1 MPHISFTGKS
11 IRQKSKRR
19 QISGVKIHLKK
30 KHTHTFLD
38 EGRMRNNWRECGV
51 QKTGFMPPEKIIRK
65 QKKKRGTGRKRTL
78 RQAFELVSFSASG
91 ACDFL
96 ILFASHIL
104 MLSYSYGA
112 SAILK
117 LPSNRVCCGCKW
129 CKLNFNVLRVHGM
142 CRCWQKVNLPAN
154 FHAWVIMLICWNIW
168 MRLVLNDEGEC
179 CVLYLWDFLP
189 PAEAVQPVVES
200 GESSLNV
207 SVKDSSA
214 LIRSCCLPIAAFPP
228 QLHAEVLG
236 FFCGYL
242 LPHKNNFSD
251 LFISAGRNRWSTSS
265 GFSFFKL
272 K

>member
-1 MPHISFTGKS
+1 
-11 IRQKSKRR
+11 
-19 QISGVKIHLKK
+19 
-30 KHTHTFLD
+30 
-38 EGRMRNNWRECGV
+38 
-51 QKTGFMPPEKIIRK
+51 
-65 QKKKRGTGRKRTL
+65 
-78 RQAFELVSFSASG
+78 
-91 ACDFL
+91 
-96 ILFASHIL
+96 

-117 LPSNRVCCGCKW
+117 LPSNRVCCGRKW
-129 CKLNFNVLRVHGM
+129 CKFNFNVLRVHGM
-142 CRCWQKVNLPAN
+142 CRCWQKVNLPVN

-179 CVLYLWDFLP
+179 CVLYLWDFLR

-200 GESSLNV
+200 GEGSLNV

-242 LPHKNNFSD
+242 LPHKKNNLSD
-251 LFISAGRNRWSTSS
+251 LFISAGRNRWYKHQMIY
-265 GFSFFKL
+265 FLWLFFF
-272 K
+272 

>member
-1 MPHISFTGKS
+1 MRAEWGINGGRAVFK
-11 IRQKSKRR
+11 Q
-19 QISGVKIHLKK
+19 
-30 KHTHTFLD
+30 HTS
-38 EGRMRNNWRECGV
+38 RECGV

-96 ILFASHIL
+96 TLFASHIL

-117 LPSNRVCCGCKW
+117 LPSNRVCCGRKW
-129 CKLNFNVLRVHGM
+129 CKFNFNVLRVHGM
-142 CRCWQKVNLPAN
+142 CRCWQKVNLPVN

-179 CVLYLWDFLP
+179 CVLYLWDFLH

-200 GESSLNV
+200 GEGSLNV

-242 LPHKNNFSD
+242 LPHKKNNLSD
-251 LFISAGRNRWSTSS
+251 LFISAGRNRWYKHQMIY
-265 GFSFFKL
+265 FLWLFFF
-272 K
+272 